1 MAMASAKAPATGVGL
16 LRGDLGV
23 SIKQRRPVTDLIVQ
37 RIPATLRLGV
47 AAIVIGYVIGVSLG
61 VLAAVF
67 HRTWVDQFI
76 RVLSVI
82 GNAVPAFWLGLL
94 LIIIFG
100 VQLDLL
106 PISGMRNITQRG
118 PQSVGDAL
126 RYMIMPVSVLSLNTI
141 AFISR
146 FTRTQVL
153 EVLQQD
159 YIRSAYAKG
168 LPTQM
173 IWFRHALRNSLL
185 PVATFFGP
193 SIGTLLAGAVIIE
206 QVFQWPGMGKLIIDS
221 VYSRDYPL
229 VMGSVVVAS
238 VMFIS
243 GVLAIRPF
251 VCHCSIRA
259 FAWSERGML
268 GGRDKSRPYR
278 FCRWSGLGH
287 GARAQDRLAWKAPMP
302 QRHSRSF
309 WRDAFAFHSARSP
322 HRLLQS
328 AFCSWRRLSARF
340 RRLCWNAFSSWK

>member
-1 MAMASAKAPATGVGL
+1 MIKYFQRRLLQAIPTFFGVTILSFLIILSAPGDPVAMIAFSPNPSPEAIEAQRRELGLDQPPLLQYVYWLVGNDWTTIDIDGDGIGESTGNRLGL

-47 AAIVIGYVIGVSLG
+47 AALVIGYVIGVSLG

-67 HRTWVDQFI
+67 HRTWVDQCI

-206 QVFQWPGMGKLIIDS
+206 QVFQWPGMGKLIIDA

-238 VMFIS
+238 VMFIL
-243 GVLAIRPF
+243 GVLLSDILYVLLDPRIRL
-251 VCHCSIRA
+251 
-259 FAWSERGML
+259 E
-268 GGRDKSRPYR
+268 
-278 FCRWSGLGH
+278 
-287 GARAQDRLAWKAPMP
+287 
-302 QRHSRSF
+302 
-309 WRDAFAFHSARSP
+309 
-322 HRLLQS
+322 
-328 AFCSWRRLSARF
+328 
-340 RRLCWNAFSSWK
+340 